1 MSLTLVLNAGSST
14 LKYQVFK
21 GETSLLRG
29 TIEKPSDY
37 ELNYGFHVNAFE
49 DVKAALSQ
57 EKINFDDFDY
67 VGYRIVH
74 GGEKFPRSV
83 EINEG
88 FVNEIS
94 ALDSL
99 APLHIPP
106 VIEVL
111 KASWHTFPN
120 AIRIAVFD
128 TAFHST
134 LDEATYTYPLP
145 RSVREKYE
153 IRKYGFHGMS
163 HQYVAEL
170 AAKELHKDPKH
181 LNIITCHLGAGSSI
195 TAIQNGESVDTSM
208 GFTPLAGLMMA
219 TRCGDIDPGILLHLL
234 RDDFEVDELD
244 YVLNQESGL
253 KAIAETGDMRE
264 IVKNASTSQNARL
277 AREMYIKRVI
287 HYIGAYLALVPN
299 IEAIVLTGGIGEN
312 DHSLRSEIETRLQ
325 HLGVGTTIKIL
336 VIPTNEELAIAR
348 ECQNIGKR

>member
-1 MSLTLVLNAGSST
+1 MSLTMVLNAGSST

-21 GETSLLRG
+21 GETSLIRG
-29 TIEKPSDY
+29 TIEKPLDY
-37 ELNYGFHVNAFE
+37 ELNYGFHFDAFE
-49 DVKAALSQ
+49 EVKAHLIQ
-57 EKINFDDFDY
+57 EKLSFDDFDY

-74 GGEKFPRSV
+74 GGEKFPRSL

-94 ALDSL
+94 AIDSL

-120 AIRIAVFD
+120 AMRVAVFD
-128 TAFHST
+128 TAFHAT

-145 RSVREKYE
+145 RSVREKYG

-163 HQYVAEL
+163 HQYVAEI
-170 AAKELHKDPKH
+170 AAEQLGRHLHQV
-181 LNIITCHLGAGSSI
+181 NIITCHLGAGSSI

-234 RDDFEVDELD
+234 RDDFEVDEINHL
-244 YVLNQESGL
+244 LNSESGL
-253 KAIAETGDMRE
+253 KAIAGTGDMRE
-264 IVKNASTSQNARL
+264 IVKNSRTDENARL

-287 HYIGAYLALVPN
+287 HYIGAYLALVPDVG
-299 IEAIVLTGGIGEN
+299 AIVFTGGIGEN
-312 DHSLRSEIETRLQ
+312 DDSLRSEIESRLR
-325 HLGVGTTIKIL
+325 HLGIGTTIKIL

-348 ECQNIGKR
+348 ECWKIGKR

>member
-1 MSLTLVLNAGSST
+1 MPLTMVLNAGSST

-29 TIEKPSDY
+29 TIEKPLDY
-37 ELNYGFHVNAFE
+37 ELNDGFHFDAFE
-49 DVKAALSQ
+49 DVNAALIQ
-57 EKINFDDFDY
+57 EKINFGDFDY

-74 GGEKFPRSV
+74 GGEKFPQSV

-94 ALDSL
+94 ELVSL

-111 KASWHTFPN
+111 KASWHSFPN
-120 AIRIAVFD
+120 AIRVAVFD
-128 TAFHST
+128 TAFHAT

-145 RSVREKYE
+145 LSLREKYG

-163 HQYVAEL
+163 HQYVAEI
-170 AAKELHKDPKH
+170 AAEQLGKPLQQ
-181 LNIITCHLGAGSSI
+181 LNIISCHLGAGSSI
-195 TAIQNGESVDTSM
+195 TAIQNGKSVDTSM
-208 GFTPLAGLMMA
+208 GFTPLAGLIMA
-219 TRCGDIDPGILLHLL
+219 TRSGDIDPGILLHLL
-234 RDDFEVDELD
+234 RDDFEVDQID

-253 KAIAETGDMRE
+253 KAIAGTGDMRE
-264 IVKNASTSQNARL
+264 IVKKSRTDESARL

-299 IEAIVLTGGIGEN
+299 IEALVLTGGIGEN
-312 DHSLRSEIETRLQ
+312 DDSLRLEIESRLR

-348 ECQNIGKR
+348 ECWKVGKK